1 MLNRIGPSALG
12 VPWPKRLGKQTPLHK
27 LMKTKL
33 MINDNNYALDH
44 PAEQTIL
51 QPKETSFRVEAWL
64 EGTNFVQ
71 TQHPEE
77 DFRLSSHCY
86 SNQDHQIVA
95 ELLEQAMTTVRL
107 NSPPWTRKD
116 ARNGAEDR
124 RGAYLCSQLFAPKL
138 NIELEHPSELY
149 GKQVSLALH
158 CREDP
163 TGLVHLQCDYI
174 DCYAPIEY
182 PDVASATLVNQEG
195 PFS

>member
-1 MLNRIGPSALG
+1 
-12 VPWPKRLGKQTPLHK
+12 
-27 LMKTKL
+27 

-77 DFRLSSHCY
+77 DFRFSSHCY

-107 NSPPWTRKD
+107 KALPGLVRMPGTEQRTD
-116 ARNGAEDR
+116 AEHIYAVS
-124 RGAYLCSQLFAPKL
+124 YLHQSSISNL
-138 NIELEHPSELY
+138 NIRQSY
-149 GKQVSLALH
+149 TANK
-158 CREDP
+158 
-163 TGLVHLQCDYI
+163 
-174 DCYAPIEY
+174 
-182 PDVASATLVNQEG
+182 
-195 PFS
+195 